1 MKITKKEATL
11 FKESHSRYL
20 SESKFLAKLF
30 TRAVKKGIDKNPN
43 ITNAIQRA
51 DSAID
56 NARADIE
63 KKLNGDRD
71 EIKKAIP
78 LSVRKYLGFDY

>member
-1 MKITKKEATL
+1 M

-30 TRAVKKGIDKNPN
+30 TRAVKKGIDKDPN
-43 ITNAIQRA
+43 IANAIKSA
-51 DSAID
+51 DAAID
-56 NARADIE
+56 TARADIE

-71 EIKKAIP
+71 KIKKAIP
-78 LSVRKYLGFDY
+78 LSVRRYLGFDY